1 MKKFGEWQGRR
12 SRANRRE
19 HPEISLFFV
28 VLLLMG
34 LHMGCVRH
42 PVPPINKTPDNLAIK
57 GYDSVA
63 YFTEGRPVL
72 GLPAYEITW
81 NGATWRFASEEHR
94 EMFRQSPE
102 QYAPRYGGYCAYAV
116 SQGKTADI
124 DPEAWSIVDNRLYLN
139 LNKDVQGLWERNRQ
153 EYIRKAD
160 ENWPHLSGEGT

>member
-1 MKKFGEWQGRR
+1 M
-12 SRANRRE
+12 
-19 HPEISLFFV
+19 
-28 VLLLMG
+28 
-34 LHMGCVRH
+34 
-42 PVPPINKTPDNLAIK
+42 
-57 GYDSVA
+57 
-63 YFTEGRPVL
+63 L

-94 EMFRQSPE
+94 EKFRQSPE